1 MADFREKFMK
11 VAIKQA
17 TLAGQKGEIPI
28 GAVVVRDGKIV
39 SRAHNRR
46 ISDCNPTAHA
56 EVLALKKAGKKLGAW
71 NLSGC
76 DLYVTLEPC
85 VMCYGACL
93 NARIGNIYFGAYD
106 GKFSIENV
114 VKSRVIDFNHSLNIE
129 GGILQEQCSKI
140 LTDFFADLRKK
151 KVEGK

>member
-1 MADFREKFMK
+1 MTDQKEKFMK
-11 VAIKQA
+11 IALRQA
-17 TLAGQKGEIPI
+17 RFAEQKGEIPI
-28 GAVVVRDGKIV
+28 GAVVVKDGKVV
-39 SRAHNRR
+39 SRAYNRR
-46 ISDCNPTAHA
+46 ITDHDPTAHA

-93 NARIGNIYFGAYD
+93 NARIGSIYFGAYD

-114 VKSRVIDFNHSLNIE
+114 AKSGVISFNHTLNIE
-129 GGILQEQCSKI
+129 GGILQEQCSAI
-140 LTDFFADLRKK
+140 LTEFFSALRKQK
-151 KVEGK
+151 SADK

>member
-1 MADFREKFMK
+1 MTDQKEKFMK
-11 VAIKQA
+11 IALKQA
-17 TLAGQKGEIPI
+17 RLAEQKGEIPI
-28 GAVVVRDGKIV
+28 GAVVVKDGKVV
-39 SRAHNRR
+39 SRAYNRR
-46 ISDCNPTAHA
+46 ITYHDPTAHA
-56 EVLALKKAGKKLGAW
+56 EVLALKKAGKRLGVW
-71 NLSGC
+71 NLTGC

-106 GKFSIENV
+106 SKFGIENTA
-114 VKSRVIDFNHSLNIE
+114 KSGVISFNHTLNIE